1 MIRKCEYFQES
12 EQIVVHN
19 NVGMIP
25 KRLFYQERDWTCSIT
40 CIRNILWYLE
50 ICESEDYYIETFNM
64 KPGPYY
70 SKDIKRLGILE
81 NHNTVYGCDLI
92 DIDYDI
98 KTIYELLSDNYYVM
112 VESMICFDHWCNL
125 LAYITNNSF
134 DREKQYLL
142 LYDPYYSQLKMIS
155 VDEFESVWLSGQHE
169 KNNIF
174 KDFIAIK

>member
-1 MIRKCEYFQES
+1 M
-12 EQIVVHN
+12 
-19 NVGMIP
+19 
-25 KRLFYQERDWTCSIT
+25 
-40 CIRNILWYLE
+40 
-50 ICESEDYYIETFNM
+50 
-64 KPGPYY
+64 
-70 SKDIKRLGILE
+70 
-81 NHNTVYGCDLI
+81 
-92 DIDYDI
+92 
-98 KTIYELLSDNYYVM
+98 IYELLNDNYYVM

-142 LYDPYYSQLKMIS
+142 LYDPYYNQLKMIS